1 MFNVDRIIV
10 NWMIKICSDFQSLSH
25 AVFYGS
31 TENEDQ
37 LCGKNFCLFF
47 TQQVRL
53 GEAFPPKNGEKL
65 GKIPKGG
72 GWVENP

>member
-1 MFNVDRIIV
+1 MNYQKCEMFNVDRIIV

-37 LCGKNFCLFF
+37 LSYGDESTIRSYFF
-47 TQQVRL
+47 SI
-53 GEAFPPKNGEKL
+53 GNGMGCMMK
-65 GKIPKGG
+65 
-72 GWVENP
+72 